1 MKLAKMGV
9 SALAGQELFMGAF
22 LDDAP
27 AVEDDNAIRK
37 THCAETVG
45 DDQRGASGRRTLERI
60 DDSAFG
66 DSIQTAGRLVENQNG
81 RVAQHGAGYSDAL
94 LLPPG

>member
-37 THCAETVG
+37 THGAETVG
-45 DDQRGASGRRTLERI
+45 DDERGASGRRALQSV
-60 DDSAFG
+60 DDSTFG
-66 DSIQTAGRLVENQNG
+66 DGI
-81 RVAQHGAGYSDAL
+81 
-94 LLPPG
+94 